1 VYRAPSAGGDLELL
15 FDDPDWDEIEA
26 VPAIPRKEPGLRPG
40 HLYKSRSTEN
50 FGTLLGYDANRS
62 DGRFGPPMGSAKA
75 SILRISQAWPA
86 TPGELMATAVLPGY
100 GLYREVEL
108 GKAVIE
114 GDGSF
119 FVEVPS
125 DVPLRVTT
133 LDADREEI
141 ATSEWFWVRR
151 NEVRACF
158 GCHEGPEAMPINRP
172 LEALTRRPIRLQA
185 VSEELVRAAA
195 STALEGAAR

>member
-1 VYRAPSAGGDLELL
+1 MR
-15 FDDPDWDEIEA
+15 
-26 VPAIPRKEPGLRPG
+26 
-40 HLYKSRSTEN
+40 TEN
-50 FGTLLGYDANRS
+50 FGTLLCYDANRS
-62 DGRFGPPMGSAKA
+62 DGRFDPPKESAKA

-86 TPGELMATAVLPGY
+86 TPAELMAAAELPRY
-100 GLYREVEL
+100 GLFREVEL
-108 GKAVIE
+108 GKMVIE
-114 GDGSF
+114 EDGSF

-172 LEALTRRPIRLQA
+172 LEAITRRPIRLKPL
-185 VSEELVRAAA
+185 SEELVRAAA
-195 STALEGAAR
+195 SVELEAAAQ